1 MRLRWLALTILSIL
15 IYCTPAEAGRLLR
28 ANFNAQTRQLNF
40 ITNEGVQP
48 TAKLISNPTRLIIDL
63 PGTSLG
69 GTTKNENLSGAIRSW
84 RVGQFNDQTTRIVIE
99 LAPGYTMDPEQIK
112 IRGASPTQWS
122 AELPTPQREQAS
134 TTPPPTTNNPNPP
147 DNLPPNPPPSDNG
160 TAGWQIYNFQE
171 TENGFFLRARGNERP
186 KRPRIQRSRDQ
197 RRIDIE
203 MEGATLDARL
213 KDQTL
218 NVGRFG
224 VNQILFTQENNQ
236 VRLTLNVDKD
246 APDWIAA
253 YSDLGGVVLV
263 PRSVSL
269 SESEPVATL
278 EIPTSA
284 IEVILPQNIPT
295 QIAETPTAT
304 KLTTVQGLE
313 FNLSNTQLLI
323 LADGPVEASSGWN
336 SSAGVYEITIP
347 NAQVSPQ
354 PKAPQ
359 LGANSPIA
367 RIRLRNK
374 DEKTVVILIQPTS
387 NTQIGELNQLS
398 EQVLALE
405 LRSAP
410 IRPPSNT
417 PNNTQPQT
425 PLPTV
430 PQGTA
435 LVAVD
440 PGHGGKDPGA
450 IGISG
455 LREKDV
461 ILPIAREIAQYL
473 EQQGVRTLMT
483 RSDDTFIS
491 LQGRTDLAN
500 RAGADLFVSVHA
512 NAISLDRPDINGLET
527 YYYSSGQQ
535 LAQTIHRSVLQNV
548 DIADR
553 GVRTARFYVL
563 RNSAMPSVLVEVG
576 FVTGGVDAANLSNP
590 NFRSQMAQAIARG
603 VLEYI
608 QQYRL

>member
-28 ANFNAQTRQLNF
+28 ANFDARTRQLNF

-69 GTTKNENLSGAIRSW
+69 GTTKNENLGGAIRSW
-84 RVGQFNDQTTRIVIE
+84 RIGQFDEGTTRIVIE

-122 AELPTPQREQAS
+122 AELPTPQREQTP

-171 TENGFFLRARGNERP
+171 TENGFFLRARGNEKP
-186 KRPRIQRSRDQ
+186 QRPRILRSRDQ
-197 RRIDIE
+197 RRIEIE
-203 MEGATLDARL
+203 IEGATLDARL

-224 VNQILFTQENNQ
+224 VNQIRFTQENDK
-236 VRLTLNVDKD
+236 VRLTLNVDRD
-246 APDWIAA
+246 APDWIAV

-263 PRSVSL
+263 PRGVSF
-269 SESEPVATL
+269 SESEPV
-278 EIPTSA
+278 SA
-284 IEVILPQNIPT
+284 IEISTSESEVIPVREIPT
-295 QIAETPTAT
+295 QIPETPTQE
-304 KLTTVQGLE
+304 KLTTIQGLE
-313 FNLSNTQLLI
+313 LNLSNTQLLV
-323 LADGPVEASSGWN
+323 LADGPVQASSRWN

-347 NAQVSPQ
+347 NAQVASQ
-354 PKAPQ
+354 PNAPQ
-359 LGANSPIA
+359 LGSNSPIA

-374 DEKTVVILIQPTS
+374 DEKTVVILIQPAS
-387 NTQIGELNQLS
+387 DTQIGELNQLS

-417 PNNTQPQT
+417 QPQI

-430 PQGTA
+430 PQGTT

-455 LREKDV
+455 LREKEV

-483 RSDDTFIS
+483 RSDDTFVS

-500 RAGADLFVSVHA
+500 RAGADLFVSIHA
-512 NAISLDRPDINGLET
+512 NSISLDRPDVNGLET

-535 LAQTIHRSVLQNV
+535 LAQTIHRSILQNV

-553 GVRTARFYVL
+553 GVRSARFYVL

-576 FVTGGVDAANLSNP
+576 FVTGRVDADNLSNP
-590 NFRSQMAQAIARG
+590 NFRSQMAAAIARG